1 LRWQSRRS
9 DRAWRRDGKDMLD
22 LLEQFVHGLTLG
34 SMYAM
39 VAAGL
44 ALMLGVARLINFAHG
59 EFFMLGAYAFWYG
72 YQELDLPYVAAGL
85 LAPLLMLGF
94 GVAYQR
100 TVIRAILSRSWHV
113 QLIAT
118 LATSIVVTNLAI
130 IVFGTQPKEVPTPL
144 SSRIVTLGD
153 MRLTWQRLLVLGASV
168 VIFWALHR
176 FVKRTRAGKAMR
188 AMSQNREACA
198 VVGVNVQKVAMMTF
212 ALSAALAALAA
223 TLVSPLFN
231 IFPDMGAGLTLK
243 AFAAVVAGGFGYVN
257 GAIAASF
264 LIGVTEALAG
274 SYVSYAYKDAIAFLV
289 MIAVL
294 LWRPQGLFGRRLGV

>member
-1 LRWQSRRS
+1 V
-9 DRAWRRDGKDMLD
+9 LD
-22 LLEQFVHGLTLG
+22 LLEQLVHGLTLG

-72 YQELDLPYVAAGL
+72 YRELELPYAVAGL

-100 TVIRAILSRSWHV
+100 TVIRAILPRAWPV

-130 IVFGTQPKEVPTPL
+130 IAFGTQPKEVPTAL
-144 SSRIVTLGD
+144 SSRIVTLGSL
-153 MRLTWQRLLVLGASV
+153 RLSGQRLLVLGASLA
-168 VIFWALHR
+168 IFWALHR
-176 FVKRTRAGKAMR
+176 FVKATRAGKAMR

-198 VVGVNVQKVAMMTF
+198 VVGVDVQKVAMVTF

-223 TLVSPLFN
+223 ALVSPLFN

-294 LWRPQGLFGRRLGV
+294 LWRPQGLFGRRLGI

>member
-1 LRWQSRRS
+1 
-9 DRAWRRDGKDMLD
+9 MLAD
-22 LLEQFVHGLTLG
+22 VLEQLVHGLTLG

-59 EFFMLGAYAFWYG
+59 EFFMLGAYAFWFAYR
-72 YQELDLPYVAAGL
+72 ELNVPYPIAGL
-85 LAPLLMLGF
+85 LAPAVMVLF

-118 LATSIVVTNLAI
+118 LATSIVLTNLAI
-130 IVFGTQPKEVPTPL
+130 IVFGTQPKEVPTAL
-144 SSRIVTLGD
+144 SSRIVDVGGLR
-153 MRLTWQRLLVLGASV
+153 MAWQRLLVLAAALV
-168 VIFWALHR
+168 VFLLLHR
-176 FVKRTRAGKAMR
+176 FVTRTRAGRAMR

-198 VVGVNVQKVAMMTF
+198 VVGVDVQRVAMLAF
-212 ALSAALAALAA
+212 AVSAALAALAA
-223 TLVSPLFN
+223 ALVSPLFN
-231 IFPDMGAGLTLK
+231 IFPDMGTGLTLK
-243 AFAAVVAGGFGYVN
+243 AFAAVVTGGFGYVN

-274 SYVSYAYKDAIAFLV
+274 SYVSYAYKDAIAFV
-289 MIAVL
+289 IMITVL
-294 LWRPQGLFGRRLGV
+294 LFRPQGLFGKRIGI

>member
-1 LRWQSRRS
+1 
-9 DRAWRRDGKDMLD
+9 MLAD
-22 LLEQFVHGLTLG
+22 VLEQLVHGLTLG

-39 VAAGL
+39 VATGL

-59 EFFMLGAYAFWYG
+59 EFFMLGAYAFWFG
-72 YQELDLPYVAAGL
+72 YRELALPYPVAGL
-85 LAPLLMLGF
+85 LAVAAMMAW
-94 GVAYQR
+94 GVAYQH
-100 TVIRAILSRSWHV
+100 TVIRAILARSWHV

-118 LATSIVVTNLAI
+118 LATAIVLTNLAI
-130 IVFGTQPKEVPTPL
+130 IVFGTQPKEVPTAL
-144 SSRIVTLGD
+144 SSTILDVGGL
-153 MRLTWQRLLVLGASV
+153 RLAWQRLLVLGGSL

-176 FVKRTRAGKAMR
+176 FVTRTRAGRAMR

-198 VVGVNVQKVAMMTF
+198 VVGVDVQRVALVTF
-212 ALSAALAALAA
+212 AVSAALAAAA
-223 TLVSPLFN
+223 AVLVSPLFN
-231 IFPDMGAGLTLK
+231 IFPDMGTNLTLK

-274 SYVSYAYKDAIAFLV
+274 SYVSYAYKDAIAFLI

-294 LWRPQGLFGRRLGV
+294 LWRPQGLFGRRIGI

>member
-1 LRWQSRRS
+1 
-9 DRAWRRDGKDMLD
+9 MLAD
-22 LLEQFVHGLTLG
+22 VLEQIVHGLTLG

-59 EFFMLGAYAFWYG
+59 EFFMLGAYAFWFAYG
-72 YQELDLPYVAAGL
+72 ELGMPYPLAGL
-85 LAPLLMLGF
+85 LAPAVMVLF
-94 GVAYQR
+94 GIVYQR
-100 TVIRAILSRSWHV
+100 TVIRSILARSWHV

-118 LATSIVVTNLAI
+118 LATSIVLTNLAI
-130 IVFGTQPKEVPTPL
+130 IVFGTQPKEVPTAL
-144 SSRIVTLGD
+144 SSRILDVGGLR
-153 MRLTWQRLLVLGASV
+153 MAWQRLLVLGAAL

-176 FVKRTRAGKAMR
+176 VVTRTRAGRAMR

-198 VVGVNVQKVAMMTF
+198 VVGVDVQRVAMLAF
-212 ALSAALAALAA
+212 AVSAALAAAAA

-231 IFPDMGAGLTLK
+231 IFPDMGTGLTLK
-243 AFAAVVAGGFGYVN
+243 AFAAVVTGGFGYVN

-274 SYVSYAYKDAIAFLV
+274 SYVSYAYKDAIAFII

-294 LWRPQGLFGRRLGV
+294 LWRPQGLFGRRIGI

>member
-1 LRWQSRRS
+1 ML
-9 DRAWRRDGKDMLD
+9 LD
-22 LLEQFVHGLTLG
+22 LVEQLVHGLTLG

-59 EFFMLGAYAFWYG
+59 EFFMLGAYAFWFG
-72 YQELDLPYVAAGL
+72 YRELGLPYAVAGL
-85 LAPLLMLGF
+85 LAPAVMVGF
-94 GVAYQR
+94 GIAYQR
-100 TVIRAILSRSWHV
+100 TVIRAILARSWHV

-118 LATSIVVTNLAI
+118 LATSIVLTNLAI
-130 IVFGTQPKEVPTPL
+130 IVFGTQPKEVPTML
-144 SSRIVTLGD
+144 SSRILDVGGV
-153 MRLTWQRLLVLGASV
+153 RLAWQRLLVLAGALL
-168 VIFWALHR
+168 IFWALGW
-176 FVKRTRAGKAMR
+176 FVTRTRAGKAMR

-198 VVGVNVQKVAMMTF
+198 VVGVDVQRVAMTAF

-223 TLVSPLFN
+223 ALVSPLFN
-231 IFPDMGAGLTLK
+231 IFPDMGTALTLK

-264 LIGVTEALAG
+264 LIGIAEALTG
-274 SYVSYAYKDAIAFLV
+274 SYLSYAYKDAIAFLI

-294 LWRPQGLFGRRLGV
+294 LVRPQGLFGRRIGI

>member
-1 LRWQSRRS
+1 
-9 DRAWRRDGKDMLD
+9 MLAD
-22 LLEQFVHGLTLG
+22 VLEQVVHGLTLG

-44 ALMLGVARLINFAHG
+44 ALMLGVARLVNFAHG
-59 EFFMLGAYAFWYG
+59 EFFMLGAYAFWFG
-72 YQELDLPYVAAGL
+72 YRELGLPYAVAAV
-85 LAPLLMLGF
+85 LAPAVMVAF
-94 GVAYQR
+94 GVAYQH
-100 TVIRAILSRSWHV
+100 TVIRAILPRSWHV

-130 IVFGTQPKEVPTPL
+130 LVFGTQPKEVPTAL
-144 SSRIVTLGD
+144 SSRVLDLGGF
-153 MRLTWQRLLVLGASV
+153 RLVWQRLLVLGGSL

-176 FVKRTRAGKAMR
+176 FVTRTRSGRAMR

-198 VVGVNVQKVAMMTF
+198 VVGVDVQQVALVAF
-212 ALSAALAALAA
+212 AVSAALAAAA
-223 TLVSPLFN
+223 AALVSPLFN
-231 IFPDMGAGLTLK
+231 IFPDMGTGLTLK
-243 AFAAVVAGGFGYVN
+243 AFAAVVTGGFGYVN

-274 SYVSYAYKDAIAFLV
+274 SYLSYAYKDAIAFLV

-294 LWRPQGLFGRRLGV
+294 LWRPQGLFGRRIGI